1 MGLKDRVGDVR
12 RAASA
17 GLDKS
22 REAASAGLDKGR
34 EKAAALDKEAIQ
46 AAGRGAVATAR
57 QADDWVLEQLKAV
70 RPPTLPLAEPWKL
83 SIGGI
88 VAAHPKAPRLTGRLL
103 GPLDRFGAIEIGPDE
118 IGFDG
123 DTVAW
128 DKVTE
133 VRTRSGAE
141 LAVGALWDFAIDDL
155 RSRLPPVPGRKWAVT
170 KVLQVLLAMTVDLDK
185 QAEGED
191 GPQHVACEIIH
202 RGRIQ
207 RNKKTTT
214 GVFSALALCALPQV
228 GEALASAA
236 GERGIPVVPA
246 KPYEHVSAN
255 ERVARM
261 RRQRAALAA
270 KADELESADDE
281 DA

>member
-1 MGLKDRVGDVR
+1 VEAVDRRDRRRSPEGTSPDRPAPRAARQVR
-12 RAASA
+12 R
-17 GLDKS
+17 
-22 REAASAGLDKGR
+22 
-34 EKAAALDKEAIQ
+34 
-46 AAGRGAVATAR
+46 
-57 QADDWVLEQLKAV
+57 
-70 RPPTLPLAEPWKL
+70 
-83 SIGGI
+83 
-88 VAAHPKAPRLTGRLL
+88 
-103 GPLDRFGAIEIGPDE
+103 DRDRPDE

-170 KVLQVLLAMTVDLDK
+170 KVLQILLAMTVDLEK
-185 QAEGED
+185 QAEAAEED

-202 RGRIQ
+202 RGRVQ

-214 GVFSALALCALPQV
+214 GLFSALALCALPQV